1 MTVPQVNH
9 ATPMCDHLCR
19 CTNCKPPLVGERSD
33 ALYHLCIGAAGLA
46 VPLIA
51 VMAWAGLNL

>member
-9 ATPMCDHLCR
+9 AAPICDHFCR

-33 ALYHLCIGAAGLA
+33 ALYRLCIGAAGFSI
-46 VPLIA
+46 VPVALMIWMG
-51 VMAWAGLNL
+51 VGR